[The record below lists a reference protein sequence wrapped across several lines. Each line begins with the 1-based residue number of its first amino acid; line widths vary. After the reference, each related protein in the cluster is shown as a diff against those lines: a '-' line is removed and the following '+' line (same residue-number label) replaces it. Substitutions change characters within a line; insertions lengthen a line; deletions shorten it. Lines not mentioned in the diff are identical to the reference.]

1 MHLNAKAFC
10 LLAVLIFFGVAA
22 WCGLKYM
29 TPPEPFKD
37 GGEKTPKLAEP
48 LEIGT
53 LHFVS
58 NQLAAETLVI
68 PTDPFRPTIEAI
80 FTNETERVAFIKALR
95 AAQAAAA
102 GLTATGGGAGGSG
115 AAGAGGAAGAAGAA
129 GGAAGKKEDPFAHL
143 RKKAAVPDGL
153 VGPDGQPM
161 VIPKLSFLGFFKRP
175 DGQQA
180 AMFYDSVEKTTIFY
194 ETGKQIR
201 GVDIVSANIN
211 EAEIRF
217 PDGTSRKLPI
227 GESIELAP
235 VPAKPKPAARPG
247 AAKPGA
253 QAAAAKPGAAKPG
266 AQAAAAKPG
275 AAKPGAQ
282 AAAKPGAA
290 KPGAQAAAK
299 PGVAKPGRPEKPV
312 RPQQQQKPNNPQ
324 RKAFE

>member
-1 MHLNAKAFC
+1 MDKLWKWIMHLNAKAFC

-22 WCGLKYM
+22 WCGLEYM

-37 GGEKTPKLAEP
+37 GGEKTPELADP
-48 LEIGT
+48 VEIGT

-58 NQLAAETLVI
+58 NQLAAEALSI
-68 PTDPFRPTIEAI
+68 PVDPFRPTIEAI

-102 GLTATGGGAGGSG
+102 GLTAADGAGGAAAAG
-115 AAGAGGAAGAAGAA
+115 AAGAAGGAAGAAGAA
-129 GGAAGKKEDPFAHL
+129 GGAAAKKEDPFAHL
-143 RKKAAVPDGL
+143 RKKATVPDGL

-161 VIPKLSFLGFFKRP
+161 VVPKLSFLGFFKRP

-180 AMFYDSVEKTTIFY
+180 AMFYDSVENTSIFY

-201 GVDIVSANIN
+201 GVDIVSANIH

-217 PDGTSRKLPI
+217 PDGSSRKLPI

-235 VPAKPKPAARPG
+235 VPAKPKPKPKP

-253 QAAAAKPGAAKPG
+253 QAAAAKP
-266 AQAAAAKPG
+266 AAAKPG
-275 AAKPGAQ
+275 AAKPGA
-282 AAAKPGAA
+282 AKPGAANKPGVKPGAAKPGAA
-290 KPGAQAAAK
+290 KPGA
-299 PGVAKPGRPEKPV
+299 
-312 RPQQQQKPNNPQ
+312 RPQPKKPNNPQ
-324 RKAFE
+324 RKAFQ

>member
-22 WCGLKYM
+22 WCGLQYM

-37 GGEKTPKLAEP
+37 GGEKTPDLADP
-48 LEIGT
+48 VEIGT

-58 NQLAAETLVI
+58 NQLAAEALAI

-102 GLTATGGGAGGSG
+102 GLTAAGGAGGAG
-115 AAGAGGAAGAAGAA
+115 AAGAGAA
-129 GGAAGKKEDPFAHL
+129 GGAAAKKEDPFAHL

-153 VGPDGQPM
+153 VGPNGQPM

-201 GVDIVSANIN
+201 GIDIVSANIH

-217 PDGTSRKLPI
+217 PDGSSRKLPI

-235 VPAKPKPAARPG
+235 VPAKPKPKPAAKPGAQAAAVRPGAKPGAARPGAARPGAAAQPGVARPG

-253 QAAAAKPGAAKPG
+253 AKPAHPEKPGA
-266 AQAAAAKPG
+266 
-275 AAKPGAQ
+275 
-282 AAAKPGAA
+282 
-290 KPGAQAAAK
+290 
-299 PGVAKPGRPEKPV
+299 
-312 RPQQQQKPNNPQ
+312 RPQRQKPNNPQ

>member
-22 WCGLKYM
+22 WCGLQYM

-37 GGEKTPKLAEP
+37 GGEKTPDLADP
-48 LEIGT
+48 VEIGT

-58 NQLAAETLVI
+58 NQLAAEALAI

-102 GLTATGGGAGGSG
+102 GLTAAGGAGGAG
-115 AAGAGGAAGAAGAA
+115 AAGAGAA
-129 GGAAGKKEDPFAHL
+129 GGAAAKKEDPFAHL

-153 VGPDGQPM
+153 VGPNGQPM

-201 GVDIVSANIN
+201 GIDIVSANIH

-217 PDGTSRKLPI
+217 PDGTSRKLEI
-227 GESIELAP
+227 GGTVELAP
-235 VPAKPKPAARPG
+235 EPAKAPPPKPAGKPAVGKPAPA
-247 AAKPGA
+247 AAKP
-253 QAAAAKPGAAKPG
+253 AAAAKPGAA
-266 AQAAAAKPG
+266 AKP
-275 AAKPGAQ
+275 
-282 AAAKPGAA
+282 
-290 KPGAQAAAK
+290 
-299 PGVAKPGRPEKPV
+299 VRPEKPGA
-312 RPQQQQKPNNPQ
+312 RPQRGKPNPQ
-324 RKAFE
+324 RKAFQ